1 MSTPSLRRFK
11 ALAGSALLAGSLMT
25 AAVAAEPF
33 TPPTSSAVP
42 YLSGGVGETE
52 RDRMSA
58 MAAAFNL
65 KIVTAKPTG
74 EYLAGVTL
82 LIRDQEGRPMLSTV
96 AQGPILLAQL
106 PPGRY
111 SVMAINGDD
120 IRQEAVTVRPA
131 RQAVLRL
138 HMDEA

>member
-1 MSTPSLRRFK
+1 MRTQKLRRIK
-11 ALAGSALLAGSLMT
+11 ALAASALLAGCLFT
-25 AAVAAEPF
+25 AAVAAEPI
-33 TPPTSSAVP
+33 TPPPSPVAP

-52 RDRMSA
+52 RDRMNA
-58 MAAAFNL
+58 VAEDFNL
-65 KIVTAKPTG
+65 KIITAKPSG
-74 EYLAGVTL
+74 EYLTGVTL
-82 LIRDQEGRPMLSTV
+82 LIRNQEGRPMVSTV

-111 SVMAINGDD
+111 TVMAINGSDV
-120 IRQEAVTVRPA
+120 RQEAVTIRPA